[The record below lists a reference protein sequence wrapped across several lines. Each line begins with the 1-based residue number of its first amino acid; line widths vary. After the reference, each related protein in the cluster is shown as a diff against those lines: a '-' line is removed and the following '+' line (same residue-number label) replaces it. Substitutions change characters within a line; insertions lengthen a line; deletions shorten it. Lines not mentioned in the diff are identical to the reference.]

1 MNFPQG
7 GNRVSIKE
15 LLRKDLMIMELKAI
29 SKDVALDEMIAKLA
43 AHAIIHDSALLK
55 KSIMVREEQGVT
67 ALGHGIAMPHSKH
80 IVVDKPAILF
90 ARSSQGIP
98 YKAEDGQPVDLFF
111 MVVAPSD
118 AQDVQL
124 EAIADLSKY
133 LAREGFADRLRQ
145 ARTENDV
152 LALFD
157 CLPNVDE
164 AEEVE
169 KKINHSGDFI
179 VAVTACATGLI
190 HTYMA
195 EEALKK
201 AAAEKGMTIKVE
213 TNGAS
218 GLKNAL
224 TAADISRAKGVIV
237 ASDKDTDLERFSGKK
252 LINRPVAD
260 GIKYA
265 DELIESLYSDE
276 AQAPETEESSLKGKL
291 KRTFFGK

>member
-1 MNFPQG
+1 M
-7 GNRVSIKE
+7 SIKE
-15 LLRKDLMIMELKAI
+15 LLRKDLMIMSLKAI

-43 AHAIIHDSALLK
+43 AHDIIHDSDLLK

-90 ARSSQGIP
+90 ARSTQGIP
-98 YKAEDGQPVDLFF
+98 YQAADGQPVDLFF

-118 AQDVQL
+118 AEDVQL

-133 LAREGFADRLRQ
+133 LAKEGFADRLRQ
-145 ARTENDV
+145 ASTEDDI
-152 LALFD
+152 LELFD
-157 CLPNVDE
+157 CLPSNEDS
-164 AEEVE
+164 AEQVSH
-169 KKINHSGDFI
+169 NGDFI
-179 VAVTACATGLI
+179 LAVTACATGLI

-201 AAAEKGMTIKVE
+201 AATKKGMTIKVE

-218 GLKNAL
+218 GVKNAL
-224 TAADISRAKGVIV
+224 TEDDILRAKGIII
-237 ASDKDTDLERFSGKK
+237 ASDKEIDVERFAGKK
-252 LINRPVAD
+252 LVKRPVAD
-260 GIKYA
+260 GIKHA
-265 DELIESLYSDE
+265 AELIEALYTDE
-276 AQAPETEESSLKGKL
+276 TATKDSADLSLKGKL

>member
-1 MNFPQG
+1 M
-7 GNRVSIKE
+7 SIKE
-15 LLRKDLMIMELKAI
+15 LLRKDLMIMSLKAI

-43 AHAIIHDSALLK
+43 AHDIIHDSDLLK

-98 YKAEDGQPVDLFF
+98 YQAADGQPVDLFF

-118 AQDVQL
+118 AEGVQL

-133 LAREGFADRLRQ
+133 LAKEGFADRLRQ
-145 ARTENDV
+145 ANTEDDI

-157 CLPNVDE
+157 CLLSKEDS
-164 AEEVE
+164 AEQVS
-169 KKINHSGDFI
+169 HAGDFI

-201 AAAEKGMTIKVE
+201 AATKKGMTIKVE

-218 GLKNAL
+218 GVKNAL
-224 TAADISRAKGVIV
+224 TEDDILRAKGIII
-237 ASDKDTDLERFSGKK
+237 ASDKEIDVERFAGKK
-252 LINRPVAD
+252 LVKRPVAD
-260 GIKYA
+260 GIKHA
-265 DELIESLYSDE
+265 AELIEALYTDE
-276 AQAPETEESSLKGKL
+276 TAAKDSADLSLKGKL

>member
-1 MNFPQG
+1 M
-7 GNRVSIKE
+7 SIKE
-15 LLRKDLMIMELKAI
+15 LLRKDLMIMSLKAI

-43 AHAIIHDSALLK
+43 AHDIIHDSDLLK

-98 YKAEDGQPVDLFF
+98 YQAADGQPVDLFF

-118 AQDVQL
+118 AEGVQL

-133 LAREGFADRLRQ
+133 LAKEGFADRLRQ
-145 ARTENDV
+145 ANTEDDI

-157 CLPNVDE
+157 CLPSKEDSGEQVSH
-164 AEEVE
+164 A
-169 KKINHSGDFI
+169 GDFI

-201 AAAEKGMTIKVE
+201 AATKKGMSIKVE

-218 GLKNAL
+218 GVKNAL
-224 TAADISRAKGVIV
+224 AEDDILRAKGIII
-237 ASDKDTDLERFSGKK
+237 ASDKEIDVERFAGKK
-252 LINRPVAD
+252 LVKRPVAD
-260 GIKYA
+260 GIKHA
-265 DELIESLYSDE
+265 AELIEALYTDE
-276 AQAPETEESSLKGKL
+276 TATKDSADLSLKGKL
-291 KRTFFGK
+291 KRTFFGE